1 MKRAAMLTIV
11 LSVVVGLML
20 VLPAS
25 GLAGGEKATLTGT
38 IHCIDTSGKLHTKAG
53 VCPADHIAHVIITDD
68 GRAVMLG
75 GGEKVEQL
83 IRNLAYPAGTRV
95 RVKGDLFEGRSAI
108 EVDELWFKA
117 GEFAGAAGE

>member
-1 MKRAAMLTIV
+1 MKRAAMLTVV

-25 GLAGGEKATLTGT
+25 GLAGGGKATITGT
-38 IHCIDTSGKLHTKAG
+38 IHCIDNSGKMHTKAG

-75 GGEKVEQL
+75 GGKKMEKLVREL
-83 IRNLAYPAGTRV
+83 SFPAGTK
-95 RVKGDLFEGRSAI
+95 VKAMGKMS
-108 EVDELWFKA
+108 DELNA
-117 GEFAGAAGE
+117 MELEELIIGVGAAGN